1 MKIKLMI
8 FLGILF
14 FDIFDFIKKPLIY
27 NINIFNDKI
36 RKIKEMS
43 LKISNSSYYNDTKY
57 DNIVVISVSDGLKQA
72 KCFSSKDSC
81 LNNGLDNTI
90 LKATRNI
97 NRNRLFPKFVKVD
110 FSNYISNLSSSSLS
124 DYIIRENKNSFKYGI
139 YFNKNDDYILL
150 KEEINCNQIINYI
163 QKDIDIDNLN
173 NYLNTKLEKIPNNIS
188 LFTTFSYFC
197 DENYNIYK
205 ISNNNDN
212 LGFRDIE
219 NVNVSLIE
227 KIIGTS
233 KDYLN
238 NIILD
243 SGKFIYCYNALTD
256 SFSSKYNFVRHAG
269 SCWALAETMINDYD
283 DKKLNLAFGYI
294 LKYIIY
300 KDNNTAFISTNNK
313 IILGT
318 QGLILIALSSYLQK
332 KRNDKLL
339 QIAIQLGNGI
349 IFMQNENGQL
359 RHILNSY
366 DFSTLDIYHC
376 IYYDGESI
384 LGLIKL
390 YNVTK
395 SVNYLNAAK
404 KSMDY
409 LFKINNTD
417 YKNHWIIYCSNEITK
432 YVDNIHFYQLGIQ
445 NIKDLFNNIYYKNT
459 TNPIDFEKLIQDY
472 ELYSRIH
479 NKNIN
484 ITYPINFEANL
495 LKTIKYRAKFQ
506 LNSYVFPEVGIY
518 FKNPSKSIGAFYEK
532 TKKYRI
538 RNDIIQHSIVGYSYF
553 VKNYKQIYSS

>member
-8 FLGILF
+8 FLVILF
-14 FDIFDFIKKPLIY
+14 FDTFDFEKKPIIY
-27 NINIFNDKI
+27 NINIFNNKI

-43 LKISNSSYYNDTKY
+43 LKNSNSSYYNDINY
-57 DNIVVISVSDGLKQA
+57 DNIVVISVSDGLRQA
-72 KCFSSKDSC
+72 KCFSSKNSY
-81 LNNGLDNTI
+81 LNNALDNSI
-90 LKATRNI
+90 LKATKYIKRHK
-97 NRNRLFPKFVKVD
+97 LFPKFVKVD
-110 FSNYISNLSSSSLS
+110 FSNYINNLSSSSLS
-124 DYIIRENKNSFKYGI
+124 DYIIKENINSFKYGI

-150 KEEINCNQIINYI
+150 KEEINCNQIINY
-163 QKDIDIDNLN
+163 KKMDIDIDNLN
-173 NYLNTKLEKIPNNIS
+173 NYLNINLDKIPNNIS

-197 DENYNIYK
+197 DENYNVYK

-227 KIIGTS
+227 KIIETS

-243 SGKFIYCYNALTD
+243 NGKFIYCYNALTD
-256 SFSSKYNFVRHAG
+256 TVSSKYNFVRHTG
-269 SCWALAETMINDYD
+269 SCWALAETMTKDYD
-283 DKKLNLAFGYI
+283 DKKLNLAFDYI
-294 LKYIIY
+294 LNHIIY
-300 KDNNTAFISTNNK
+300 KDNNTAFIDTNGK

-318 QGLILIALSSYLQK
+318 QGLFLTALSSYLQK
-332 KRNDKLL
+332 RRNDKLL

-349 IFMQNENGQL
+349 IFMQNKNGQL
-359 RHILNSY
+359 RHILKSY
-366 DFSTLDIYHC
+366 DFSTFDIYHC

-395 SVNYLNAAK
+395 IEKYLNSAK

-409 LFKINNTD
+409 LFRINNTD
-417 YKNHWIIYCSNEITK
+417 YRNHWIIYCSNEITK

-445 NIKDLFNNIYYKNT
+445 KIKDLFNDIYYKNI
-459 TNPIDFEKLIQDY
+459 TNPTDFEKLIQAF

-484 ITYPINFEANL
+484 ITYPINFEADL

-506 LNSYVFPEVGIY
+506 LNSFVFPEVGIY

-532 TKKYRI
+532 TKNYRI
-538 RNDIIQHSIVGYSYF
+538 RNDIIQHSIVGYLYF
-553 VKNYKQIYSS
+553 VRNYKQIYSS

>member
-1 MKIKLMI
+1 MKINLMI

-14 FDIFDFIKKPLIY
+14 FDIFDFVKKPLIY

-43 LKISNSSYYNDTKY
+43 LKNSNSSYYNDTKY

-81 LNNGLDNTI
+81 LNNALDNTI
-90 LKATRNI
+90 LKATEYIKRE
-97 NRNRLFPKFVKVD
+97 RLFPKFVKVD
-110 FSNYISNLSSSSLS
+110 FSNYINNLSSSSLS
-124 DYIIRENKNSFKYGI
+124 DYIIRDNINSFKYGI

-150 KEEINCNQIINYI
+150 KEEINCNQIINYA

-173 NYLNTKLEKIPNNIS
+173 NYLNTKLDTIPNNIS
-188 LFTTFSYFC
+188 LFTTFSYFS
-197 DENYNIYK
+197 DENYNVYK

-243 SGKFIYCYNALTD
+243 NGKFIYCYNALTD
-256 SFSSKYNFVRHAG
+256 TFSPKYNFVRHAG
-269 SCWALAETMINDYD
+269 SCWALAETMTNDYD

-294 LKYIIY
+294 LKHIIY
-300 KDNNTAFISTNNK
+300 KDNNTGFISIDGK

-318 QGLILIALSSYLQK
+318 QGLVLTALSSYLQK
-332 KRNDKLL
+332 KRNDKLF

-366 DFSTLDIYHC
+366 DFSTLAINHC
-376 IYYDGESI
+376 QYYDGESI

-395 SVNYLNAAK
+395 FEKYLNAAK

-409 LFKINNTD
+409 LFRINNIEQ
-417 YKNHWIIYCSNEITK
+417 KNHWIIYCSNEITK
-432 YVDNIHFYQLGIQ
+432 YVDNVHFYQLGIQ
-445 NIKDLFNNIYYKNT
+445 NIKDLLNNIYYKNT
-459 TNPIDFEKLIQDY
+459 TNPTDFEKLIQAF
-472 ELYSRIH
+472 ELYSRIY

-484 ITYPINFEANL
+484 ITFPINFEANL

-518 FKNPSKSIGAFYEK
+518 FKNPSKSIGAFYQK
-532 TKKYRI
+532 TKNYRI

>member
-1 MKIKLMI
+1 MKIKLMV
-8 FLGILF
+8 FLGLLI
-14 FDIFDFIKKPLIY
+14 FDIFDFKKKPPIY

-36 RKIKEMS
+36 KKIKEMS
-43 LKISNSSYYNDTKY
+43 LKNSNSSYYNDTKY
-57 DNIVVISVSDGLKQA
+57 DNIVVISISDGLKQA
-72 KCFSSKDSC
+72 KCFSSKNYF
-81 LNNGLDNTI
+81 LNNALDNSV
-90 LKATRNI
+90 LKATEYIKTNK
-97 NRNRLFPKFVKVD
+97 LFPKFVKVD
-110 FSNYISNLSSSSLS
+110 FSNYINNLSLSSLS
-124 DYIIRENKNSFKYGI
+124 DYIIRENVNSFKYGI
-139 YFNKNDDYILL
+139 YFNKNNDYILL

-163 QKDIDIDNLN
+163 KKDINIDNLN
-173 NYLNTKLEKIPNNIS
+173 NYLNTKLDKIPNNIS

-205 ISNNNDN
+205 ISNNDDN

-227 KIIGTS
+227 KIIETS

-238 NIILD
+238 NIILNN
-243 SGKFIYCYNALTD
+243 GKFIYCYNALTD
-256 SFSSKYNFVRHAG
+256 STPFKYNFVRHAG
-269 SCWALAETMINDYD
+269 SCWALAETMTNDYD
-283 DKKLNLAFGYI
+283 DKKLNLAFDYI
-294 LKYIIY
+294 LKHIIY
-300 KDNNTAFISTNNK
+300 KDNSTAFIDIDGK
-313 IILGT
+313 INLGT
-318 QGLILIALSSYLQK
+318 QGLVLTALSSYLQK

-395 SVNYLNAAK
+395 NVNYLNAAK

-459 TNPIDFEKLIQDY
+459 TNPIDFEKLIQAY

>member
-14 FDIFDFIKKPLIY
+14 FDIFDFVKKPLIY

-43 LKISNSSYYNDTKY
+43 LKNSNSSYYNDTKY

-81 LNNGLDNTI
+81 LNNALDNTI
-90 LKATRNI
+90 LKATEYIKRE
-97 NRNRLFPKFVKVD
+97 RLFPKFVKVD
-110 FSNYISNLSSSSLS
+110 FSNYINNLSSSSLS
-124 DYIIRENKNSFKYGI
+124 DYIIRDNINSFKYGI

-150 KEEINCNQIINYI
+150 KEEINCNQIINYT

-173 NYLNTKLEKIPNNIS
+173 NYLNTKLDTIPNNIS
-188 LFTTFSYFC
+188 LFTTFSYFS
-197 DENYNIYK
+197 DENYNVYK

-243 SGKFIYCYNALTD
+243 NGKFIYCYNALTD
-256 SFSSKYNFVRHAG
+256 TFSPKYNFVRHAG
-269 SCWALAETMINDYD
+269 SCWALAETMTNDYD

-294 LKYIIY
+294 LKHIIY
-300 KDNNTAFISTNNK
+300 KDNNTGFISIDGK

-318 QGLILIALSSYLQK
+318 QGLVLTALSSYLQK
-332 KRNDKLL
+332 KRNDKLF

-366 DFSTLDIYHC
+366 DFSTLAINHC
-376 IYYDGESI
+376 QYYDGESI

-395 SVNYLNAAK
+395 FEKYLNAAK

-409 LFKINNTD
+409 LFRINNIEQ
-417 YKNHWIIYCSNEITK
+417 KNHWIIYCSNEITK
-432 YVDNIHFYQLGIQ
+432 YVDNVHFYQLGIQ
-445 NIKDLFNNIYYKNT
+445 NIKDLLNNIYYKNT
-459 TNPIDFEKLIQDY
+459 TNPTDFEKLIQAF
-472 ELYSRIH
+472 ELYSRIY

-484 ITYPINFEANL
+484 ITFPINFEANL

-518 FKNPSKSIGAFYEK
+518 FKNPSKSIGAFYQK